1 MKNRGKGRER
11 WRPSGAWNIFILFLL
26 ALLYISCS
34 PNKPSSNISEFY
46 NYPNPFTPSNG
57 ETTKYVV
64 SIKSGTITS
73 AKLQIYSQ
81 SGDLIDEKTLTI
93 NNNTADCIWSG
104 LDKNGKYLPS
114 GIYDAKVTVKDD
126 QDSTFVA
133 EVKTSIR

>member
-1 MKNRGKGRER
+1 MINNFLEI
-11 WRPSGAWNIFILFLL
+11 WRAKRNIFILLLL
-26 ALLYISCS
+26 AFLYISCS

-46 NYPNPFTPSNG
+46 NAPNPFSPSSG
-57 ETTKYVV
+57 DTTRYTV
-64 SIKSGTITS
+64 SIKSGTIIS

-81 SGDLIDEKTLTI
+81 SGDLIEEKNLTI

-114 GIYDAKVTVKDD
+114 GIYDAKVAVKDN

-133 EVKTSIR
+133 EFQTSIR

>member
-1 MKNRGKGRER
+1 MINNFLEI
-11 WRPSGAWNIFILFLL
+11 WRAKRNIFILLLL
-26 ALLYISCS
+26 AFLYISCS

-46 NYPNPFTPSNG
+46 NAPNPFSPSSG
-57 ETTKYVV
+57 DTTRYTV
-64 SIKSGTITS
+64 SIKIGTIIS

-81 SGDLIDEKTLTI
+81 SGDLIEEKNLTI

-114 GIYDAKVTVKDD
+114 GIYDAKVTVKDN

-133 EVKTSIR
+133 EFQTSIR

>member
-1 MKNRGKGRER
+1 MINNFLEI
-11 WRPSGAWNIFILFLL
+11 WRAKRNIFILLLL
-26 ALLYISCS
+26 AFLYISCS

-46 NYPNPFTPSNG
+46 NAPNPFSPSSG
-57 ETTKYVV
+57 DTTRYTV
-64 SIKSGTITS
+64 SIKSGTIIS

-81 SGDLIDEKTLTI
+81 SGDLIEEKNLTI

-114 GIYDAKVTVKDD
+114 GIYDAKVTVKDN

-133 EVKTSIR
+133 EFQTSIR

>member
-1 MKNRGKGRER
+1 MLNNLLKIRK
-11 WRPSGAWNIFILFLL
+11 AKLILIIL
-26 ALLYISCS
+26 AFLYISCS
-34 PNKPSSNISEFY
+34 PNKPSSLLSEFY

-64 SIKSGTITS
+64 YIKSGTITS